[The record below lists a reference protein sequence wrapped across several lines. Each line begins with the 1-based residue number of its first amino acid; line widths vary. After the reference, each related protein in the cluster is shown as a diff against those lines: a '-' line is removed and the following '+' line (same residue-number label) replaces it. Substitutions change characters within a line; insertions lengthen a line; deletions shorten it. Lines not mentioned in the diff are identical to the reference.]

1 MTTLKRNL
9 VIYHANCADGFGAA
23 FAMWLKLEDTADYV
37 PLQYGYKP
45 HELPDVKGR
54 KVWIVDFSLPLEDME
69 RVINE
74 AAHIKW
80 YDHHKTAFEMWGVT
94 SQHVNVTLKKRII
107 LDNDRSGALIT
118 YEEEDPDPIFI
129 HQFLFDLLDDYDRW
143 QFKLL
148 DTKAFNK
155 GLWSLTPWSFEQWDQ
170 LDVAKTIVRGQVLLE
185 QHEKHV
191 EQIIKSSARECAIAL
206 PNTVTPIP
214 GMAANCPAFFSS
226 DVGHHLAVNS
236 GTYGLTFSIGHDPL
250 EKIKCSLRSNGDYD
264 VSAIAK
270 QFGGGGHKNA
280 AGFTATVFDILRW
293 IA

>member
-23 FAMWLKLEDTADYV
+23 FAMWLKLKDTADYV

-80 YDHHKTAFEMWGVT
+80 YDHHKTAFEMW
-94 SQHVNVTLKKRII
+94 SSRDPSRIDENKI
-107 LDNDRSGALIT
+107 DYALHNDASGALIT
-118 YEEEDPDPIFI
+118 YRCEDPELLYEHRHIFEY
-129 HQFLFDLLDDYDRW
+129 LDDYDRW
-143 QFKLL
+143 QFKQL

-236 GTYGLTFSIGHDPL
+236 GTYGLTFTIGHDPL